1 MFEKKYKSEFFCLK
15 SEINNNSVNVCIL
28 YYNYRYNKQGCI
40 MSDINSLIL
49 QGKCSLG
56 IEFGS
61 TRIKAVLID
70 PTNFAPVAQGSH
82 EWENRLENGLWTYH
96 IDDIWGGLQH
106 CYSELVKDVKEKYK
120 ADLKA
125 VASLGISAM
134 MHGYMAFD
142 KDDNHLAQFRTWR
155 NSNTTKAAELL
166 TDTFQFNI
174 PERWSISHLYQCILD
189 KEEHVKNV
197 AFFTTLAGYVHYKLT
212 GQKVLGI
219 GDAAGMF
226 PIDSYTK
233 NYNEKYLM
241 QFNEIL
247 AKENMPYKLEEL
259 LPKVLCAG
267 DNAGTLT
274 EQGAKLLDPTGNL
287 QPGCILC
294 PPEGDAGTG
303 MVATNSVAVR
313 TGNVSAGTSI
323 FAMVVLEKALSK
335 LHREIDNVTTP
346 DGMQVAMV
354 HANNCTSDLNAWVG
368 LFADFLKVAN
378 IKMDMNT
385 LFKTLYEEALNNGA
399 KDCDG
404 IISYGYFSGENI
416 TSVPE
421 GRPLLARM
429 PNSNFNIANLFR
441 ANLYTSL
448 GAIKL
453 GMNILK
459 SEQVKIDK
467 LLGHGG
473 LFKTPRVGQ
482 SIMADALNT
491 PVWVMT
497 TAGEGGAWGI
507 AVLAAYSVQ
516 NTKNESLSE
525 FLDNNV
531 FKDAV
536 GEKIDP
542 DKAGSDGFDKFLER
556 YVLCLGIEK
565 QAVSCLKR

>member
-134 MHGYMAFD
+134 MHGYMA
-142 KDDNHLAQFRTWR
+142 
-155 NSNTTKAAELL
+155 
-166 TDTFQFNI
+166 
-174 PERWSISHLYQCILD
+174 LD

-197 AFFTTLAGYVHYKLT
+197 AFFTALAGYVHYKLT